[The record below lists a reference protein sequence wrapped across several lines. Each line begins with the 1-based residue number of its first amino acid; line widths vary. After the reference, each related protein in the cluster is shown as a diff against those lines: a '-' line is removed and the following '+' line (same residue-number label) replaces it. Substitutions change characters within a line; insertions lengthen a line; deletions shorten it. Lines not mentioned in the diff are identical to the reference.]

1 MLVESL
7 QQDVQNDQLLRQYSL
22 ARGQFYMKKCMYH
35 LFFLVKKMHVSS
47 AFSKVVL
54 PAKVAINR
62 FRKLKEEEEKKTK
75 ALPTED
81 VQTLVSTSDS
91 DDDQDEETKDKV
103 KFDS

>member
-22 ARGQFYMKKCMYH
+22 ARGQFYMKK
-35 LFFLVKKMHVSS
+35 MHVSS
-47 AFSKVVL
+47 AFSNVVL
-54 PAKVAINR
+54 PTKVAINR

-81 VQTLVSTSDS
+81 VQTLISTSDS

-103 KFDS
+103 KFHS